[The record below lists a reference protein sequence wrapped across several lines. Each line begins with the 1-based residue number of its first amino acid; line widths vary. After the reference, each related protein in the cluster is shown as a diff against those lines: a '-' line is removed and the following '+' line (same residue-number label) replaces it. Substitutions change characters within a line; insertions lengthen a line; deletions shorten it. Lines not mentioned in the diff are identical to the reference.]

1 MELAAIAQY
10 LSFHNELLLLNETHL
25 EVELAAPVRQL
36 RASVRI
42 FSEDIEELVDG
53 VAHVHWRNVTRVVG
67 CRPDAAQ
74 LHEVEDSTVST
85 EHLER
90 FNNKKHPRS
99 PASWP
104 GARLRRLRSRTRGA
118 RRPTIPSSA
127 GCRKPI
133 CSICAKFVSPCG
145 S

>member
-1 MELAAIAQY
+1 MLYQK
-10 LSFHNELLLLNETHL
+10 TDL

-36 RASVRI
+36 CASVRI

-99 PASWP
+99 PASWQEVLLH
-104 GARLRRLRSRTRGA
+104 RHHCRRRAGKFPKTRG
-118 RRPTIPSSA
+118 SVQELL
-127 GCRKPI
+127 GL
-133 CSICAKFVSPCG
+133 G
-145 S
+145 SGVYDGHRTL

>member
-36 RASVRI
+36 RASARI

-99 PASWP
+99 PASWQEVLLH
-104 GARLRRLRSRTRGA
+104 RHHCRRRAGKFPKTRGSVQELLGLGFGVYDGH
-118 RRPTIPSSA
+118 RTL
-127 GCRKPI
+127 
-133 CSICAKFVSPCG
+133 
-145 S
+145 